1 MGEAPCGSRQL
12 IFVSAMVE
20 VMMCRCDGAL
30 LAAILTADTVIVCG
44 STCYGQ

>member
-20 VMMCRCDGAL
+20 VMMCRCDGR
-30 LAAILTADTVIVCG
+30 AACRYLFAVSAPETN
-44 STCYGQ
+44 